1 MFNKKDLVM
10 FSGLRQAGMFYI
22 LEYVDEMNLKI
33 GQVVSVSNPQPKY
46 NQFGTPNYGAQPEM
60 VVDVKVKVGEEVMEF
75 KQLGANMNIA
85 NSGNVVVSDSKEA
98 MSAEVEGMMRNS
110 KQIIESI
117 PYHEKVIISCDAMLR
132 DLNPAFAKEKEQE
145 EKMSMLE
152 GEVTGIKETL
162 GEMMNML
169 SSALGTTKSKKKED

>member
-1 MFNKKDLVM
+1 M
-10 FSGLRQAGMFYI
+10 FSGCRQANLFYI
-22 LEYVDEMNLKI
+22 LEKGEDFNLKI

-46 NQFGTPNYGAQPEM
+46 NQFGTTNAFSQPEM
-60 VVDVKVKVGEEVMEF
+60 VVDVKVKVGEETMDF
-75 KQLGANMNIA
+75 KQLGANMSIA

-98 MSAEVEGMMRNS
+98 MSAEVESLLRNS

-117 PYHEKVIISCDAMLR
+117 PYHEKVIVSCDAMLR

-169 SSALGTTKSKKKED
+169 SSALGTPKSKKKED

>member
-1 MFNKKDLVM
+1 M
-10 FSGLRQAGMFYI
+10 FSGVRQGSLFYI
-22 LEYVDEMNLKI
+22 LEKGEDFNLKI

-46 NQFGTPNYGAQPEM
+46 NQYPTANAFSQPEM
-60 VVDVKVKVGEEVMEF
+60 IVDVKVKVGEETMDF
-75 KQLGANMNIA
+75 KQLGASMNIA
-85 NSGNVVVSDSKEA
+85 NSGNLVVSDNKEA
-98 MSAEVEGMMRNS
+98 MSAEVESLLRNS
-110 KQIIESI
+110 KQIIESV
-117 PYHEKVIISCDAMLR
+117 PYHEKVIVSCDAMLR

-169 SSALGTTKSKKKED
+169 SSALGTTKSKKKEE